1 MTIRHRSDRG
11 PGRPGSAAIA
21 IAMMTVVG
29 LLTGC
34 GTAPAAKPTPDI
46 VDVLHVDSTTSL
58 EVEIGQEI
66 AFDLPGHA
74 GTGYTWRATDP
85 CPGFLQFIDGPIFQP
100 DEGTRLGARGLFRF
114 RYQVIGPGEASLR
127 FDYLRAWEENT
138 RPVRRSVV
146 ELTAK

>member
-1 MTIRHRSDRG
+1 MTIRHRPDRG
-11 PGRPGSAAIA
+11 LGTPNPVVIMISVAAVI
-21 IAMMTVVG
+21 G

-34 GTAPAAKPTPDI
+34 GTSPAAKPTPDI
-46 VDVLHVDSTTSL
+46 VDVLHVDSSTSL

-74 GTGYTWRATDP
+74 GTGYTWRPTDP
-85 CPGFLQFIDGPIFQP
+85 CPGFLQFIDGPSFQP

-114 RYQVIGPGEASLR
+114 RYRVIGPGKASLR
-127 FDYLRAWEENT
+127 FDYVRSWEENA

-146 ELTAK
+146 ELTVK